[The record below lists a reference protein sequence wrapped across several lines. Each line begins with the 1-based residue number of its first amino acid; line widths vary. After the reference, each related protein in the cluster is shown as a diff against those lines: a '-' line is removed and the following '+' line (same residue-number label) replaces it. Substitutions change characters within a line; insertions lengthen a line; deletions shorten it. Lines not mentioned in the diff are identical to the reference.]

1 MTLSITTLSKE
12 IKTSLSIVDSERYYA
27 ESGIWFIAMPS
38 VMILNGVALFNS
50 LGWYYIF
57 GVLWYR
63 SRKDHLPAEKI
74 PKKLTLFN
82 VDLTYNPTNGFRS
95 TLLFQSPSNL
105 PKSSSVCPFIKFKS
119 FFKLA
124 KFTVTIVNRN
134 KFECLSLSGTSTLV

>member
-1 MTLSITTLSKE
+1 M
-12 IKTSLSIVDSERYYA
+12 
-27 ESGIWFIAMPS
+27 
-38 VMILNGVALFNS
+38 LNDVALFNS

-63 SRKDHLPAEKI
+63 SRKDHLTAEKI

-95 TLLFQSPSNL
+95 TLVFQSPSNL
-105 PKSSSVCPFIKFKS
+105 PKSSTMCPFIKFKT

-124 KFTVTIVNRN
+124 KFIVTIVNSN
-134 KFECLSLSGTSTLV
+134 KFECLSLLGTSTLV